1 MHYLRAGIYLETFLV
16 HKWGTDLFVEWS
28 NNELSNV
35 TSEVAR
41 RICKSSLLGRYLKKA
56 IRLDT
61 IPLLHRDLHSLI
73 ISQQNKSKKSV
84 GQEAV

>member
-35 TSEVAR
+35 TSEVAPPHLQVIATR
-41 RICKSSLLGRYLKKA
+41 
-56 IRLDT
+56 
-61 IPLLHRDLHSLI
+61 PLLEENYSTRYNTIVTSRLALSN
-73 ISQQNKSKKSV
+73 NKPTK
-84 GQEAV
+84 